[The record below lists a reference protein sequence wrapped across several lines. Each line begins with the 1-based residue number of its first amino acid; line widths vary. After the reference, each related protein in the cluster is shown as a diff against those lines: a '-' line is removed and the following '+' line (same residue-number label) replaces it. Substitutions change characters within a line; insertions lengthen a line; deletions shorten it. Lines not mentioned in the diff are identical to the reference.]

1 MRSFISLFLFL
12 SLSGISQNQDTLKK
26 ELKEVVITGQF
37 TETSSEDAVH
47 KIRVIG
53 NKKLNSGIYN
63 DLGNILEKELN
74 IKLSQDNVLGSSISL
89 QGISGQNVKILI
101 DDIPVIGR
109 MNGNIDLSQIK
120 KRMALQMSDK
130 EKIKTSNFI
139 IYNNSD
145 KNDLMRE
152 FKKVLPKLI

>member
-1 MRSFISLFLFL
+1 MRGFISFLLFL
-12 SLSGISQNQDTLKK
+12 SLSGIDQNQDTLKK

-53 NKKLNSGIYN
+53 YKKLTSGIYN

-89 QGISGQNVKILI
+89 QGISGQNDKILI
-101 DDIPVIGR
+101 DEIPVIGR
-109 MNGNIDLSQIK
+109 MNGNIDLSQIN
-120 KRMALQMSDK
+120 LNNVEQI
-130 EKIKTSNFI
+130 EI
-139 IYNNSD
+139 IEGPLST
-145 KNDLMRE
+145 
-152 FKKVLPKLI
+152 I